1 MIYEDDNVDCR
12 ITVVNVDWEEEQ
24 EIILTVMPPV
34 TNVLCHGLWKWQTLS
49 ARNQMVQVSYY
60 YTTDW
65 TASLSRTI
73 NGRTSSAQWIVGVP
87 PDRRSINFG
96 YVLFPGTGDSM
107 ELRSG

>member
-1 MIYEDDNVDCR
+1 MIYEDDNVGRR
-12 ITVVNVDWEEEQ
+12 ITVVDVDWEEEQ
-24 EIILTVMPPV
+24 DTWTNWFRADSVCHFYSPWHNTLVTGGMTVSMI
-34 TNVLCHGLWKWQTLS
+34 N
-49 ARNQMVQVSYY
+49 YY

-87 PDRRSINFG
+87 PDRRSMNFG